1 MIFISVCLE
10 AQGQYPVDSVQVSPI
25 DSVAMKDSIRKY
37 TIAHIDTS
45 FLLLSSKFNPKGFGE
60 DKRILPMQVEIIQ
73 SVNSIGFLILPIIGL
88 LALIILVK
96 LRYKDYFDV
105 LFKNTFKISTS
116 PSSREWSDLNAF
128 GSFLLNIVYIFVT
141 SIYIYSL
148 ARYTKVSIAYN
159 QGTQLFLIILISFSF
174 YYVFRL
180 IVLKLLGQVAAK
192 SIVINIYVSHT
203 STINQ
208 FTALCALPLMIFIQT
223 GGKKYELF
231 LIILVG
237 IVYLL
242 AQLLK
247 YFKGLVAGIQEL
259 SNDFFHFIVYI
270 CTLEIAPVLII
281 LKLIF
286 DFSK

>member
-1 MIFISVCLE
+1 
-10 AQGQYPVDSVQVSPI
+10 
-25 DSVAMKDSIRKY
+25 
-37 TIAHIDTS
+37 
-45 FLLLSSKFNPKGFGE
+45 
-60 DKRILPMQVEIIQ
+60 
-73 SVNSIGFLILPIIGL
+73 
-88 LALIILVK
+88 
-96 LRYKDYFDV
+96 
-105 LFKNTFKISTS
+105 
-116 PSSREWSDLNAF
+116 
-128 GSFLLNIVYIFVT
+128 
-141 SIYIYSL
+141 
-148 ARYTKVSIAYN
+148 
-159 QGTQLFLIILISFSF
+159 
-174 YYVFRL
+174 L

-192 SIVINIYVSHT
+192 STVINIYVSHT